1 MPINMLTAKFIFFVP
16 TMTFK
21 MSTMVL
27 ISFQWHY
34 KLLLGWCRPKSTLN
48 NGIKTNN
55 QAS

>member
-21 MSTMVL
+21 MSTMGL

-34 KLLLGWCRPKSTLN
+34 KLLLGWCR
-48 NGIKTNN
+48 N
-55 QAS
+55 QINSEQWY